1 MSTMG
6 QEADTEAAR
15 KKKKSTTDIVP
26 LTQPV
31 NGGDGFSI
39 DDFTEIKPG
48 YEQIVELLAEL
59 DDVEYDRCRKAKA
72 IEWDV
77 RLDTLDTL
85 RKQARRVREYRQ
97 KPKQPEPDPSDLE
110 EKIRSIFDTEGIL
123 DLWIQDW
130 DKVIAGE
137 HHNAK
142 MLYLSATSRLFARE
156 SMHVAI
162 KGPSGGGK
170 SGIRKTLLKFFPEED
185 VISFT
190 TLAEKTLLWYKG
202 DFPHKILSLGEAT
215 GIQEQSLQDMLLR
228 ELMSENILRY
238 PVPQLIN
245 GRVVTTEIVKH
256 GPVVFMVT
264 TTRPTLHSENETRT
278 LSLEIDD
285 SVAQTRRVIQK
296 QSQTV
301 GLNSFPTETIYHRW
315 QDFQRLLRILG
326 NKRPG
331 GCWEVTVPFA
341 PALGAIILPKATR
354 FRRDYVQILV
364 AIKAHALLHC
374 YRRETNERGEIV
386 ADLELDYLPI
396 AKLMESAAC
405 EAVGITADKYVRQ
418 TAEAVKIATINMQP
432 DEGATGRATA

>member
-1 MSTMG
+1 
-6 QEADTEAAR
+6 
-15 KKKKSTTDIVP
+15 
-26 LTQPV
+26 
-31 NGGDGFSI
+31 
-39 DDFTEIKPG
+39 
-48 YEQIVELLAEL
+48 
-59 DDVEYDRCRKAKA
+59 
-72 IEWDV
+72 
-77 RLDTLDTL
+77 
-85 RKQARRVREYRQ
+85 
-97 KPKQPEPDPSDLE
+97 
-110 EKIRSIFDTEGIL
+110 
-123 DLWIQDW
+123 
-130 DKVIAGE
+130 
-137 HHNAK
+137 
-142 MLYLSATSRLFARE
+142 
-156 SMHVAI
+156 
-162 KGPSGGGK
+162 
-170 SGIRKTLLKFFPEED
+170 
-185 VISFT
+185 
-190 TLAEKTLLWYKG
+190 
-202 DFPHKILSLGEAT
+202 
-215 GIQEQSLQDMLLR
+215 
-228 ELMSENILRY
+228 MSENILRY

-432 DEGATGRATA
+432 DEGATAYQVGQQLNLDKSTASRRLKVAAKKGFVTNLETRKATTESGGSATKKWTRRPTRCCRRSKRSGHGCPPRATTKNRRNRATEEKRMSMFMWIVVAGWIRPQRNSRTIKVQTVANAHATTKPMKT

>member
-1 MSTMG
+1 
-6 QEADTEAAR
+6 
-15 KKKKSTTDIVP
+15 
-26 LTQPV
+26 
-31 NGGDGFSI
+31 
-39 DDFTEIKPG
+39 
-48 YEQIVELLAEL
+48 
-59 DDVEYDRCRKAKA
+59 
-72 IEWDV
+72 
-77 RLDTLDTL
+77 
-85 RKQARRVREYRQ
+85 
-97 KPKQPEPDPSDLE
+97 
-110 EKIRSIFDTEGIL
+110 
-123 DLWIQDW
+123 
-130 DKVIAGE
+130 
-137 HHNAK
+137 
-142 MLYLSATSRLFARE
+142 MLYLIATSRLFARE

-190 TLAEKTLLWYKG
+190 TLAEKTLLWYEG

-285 SVAQTRRVIQK
+285 SVAQTRR
-296 QSQTV
+296 
-301 GLNSFPTETIYHRW
+301 
-315 QDFQRLLRILG
+315 
-326 NKRPG
+326 
-331 GCWEVTVPFA
+331 
-341 PALGAIILPKATR
+341 
-354 FRRDYVQILV
+354 
-364 AIKAHALLHC
+364 
-374 YRRETNERGEIV
+374 RETNERGEIV